1 MFGPLVRDEG
11 GVPTVPGI
19 GACRSE
25 LARLAFILAAVANL
39 LALPTAIHAEVD
51 AAKLYGQH
59 CMKCHGDD
67 GSGKAA
73 RAIEPSIPNFT
84 AADWQAKRP
93 DKGLLDSILDGK
105 GETMPPYRKK
115 VTEEEARALVSHVR
129 AFAPVKKNAIPKK
142 ADGLASDEFE
152 QRFCQLKAELEELQ
166 RQFRQLSE
174 GSSVDKLPFH

>member
-11 GVPTVPGI
+11 GVPTLFCI
-19 GACRSE
+19 GTCRWE
-25 LARLAFILAAVANL
+25 FARLAFILAAVANL

-84 AADWQAKRP
+84 VADWQEKRP
-93 DKGLLDSILDGK
+93 DNGLLESILDGK
-105 GETMPPYRKK
+105 GETMPSYRKK
-115 VTEEEARALVSHVR
+115 VTEEEARALVNHVR
-129 AFAPVKKNAIPKK
+129 AFAPVKKKAIPKK
-142 ADGLASDEFE
+142 PDGQDSDEFE
-152 QRFCQLKAELEELQ
+152 QRFRQLKAELEELQ
-166 RQFRQLSE
+166 RQFWQLSE
-174 GSSVDKLPFH
+174 GSPVGKLPFH